1 MKAVHGAL
9 LLLGG
14 VSSASAYA
22 IEKRQLT
29 GLFGGP
35 VAKPISVK
43 DVKPEVRPN
52 AKRQIVRYGPLNLP
66 GLKNVTFQKLDQQI

>member
-1 MKAVHGAL
+1 MKAIHGTL

-14 VSSASAYA
+14 VASASASA

-35 VAKPISVK
+35 VAKPISLK
-43 DVKPEVRPN
+43 DVKPEVRPD
-52 AKRQIVRYGPLNLP
+52 AKRQIVRYGPFNLP
-66 GLKNVTFQKLDQQI
+66 GLKNVAFRKLDQCI